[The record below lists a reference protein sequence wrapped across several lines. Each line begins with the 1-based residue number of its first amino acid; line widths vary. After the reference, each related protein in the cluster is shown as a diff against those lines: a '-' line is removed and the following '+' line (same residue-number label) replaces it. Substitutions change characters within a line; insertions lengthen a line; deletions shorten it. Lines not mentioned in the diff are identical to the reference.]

1 MDQQLTKF
9 SESSFQPH
17 RNHDDESPLDTNP
30 DTLNNFNADKNAENM
45 DDWLDEQQIIELTQK
60 NLSKISEAMA
70 VEISLLAAFSKE
82 VNTVFSQRPT
92 WNHMGLIPS
101 VVAGPSLTPSGT
113 SPALVQGIVDV
124 NPLIRCLSS
133 STVDVGGL
141 TPTQSLGGSS
151 QASSIDVPSASP
163 SAPTTFGGSNL
174 DFSATL
180 MPGMHHLYV
189 YVCLLSD

>member
-1 MDQQLTKF
+1 MKI

-17 RNHDDESPLDTNP
+17 HDHDDGSSLNTNP
-30 DTLNNFNADKNAENM
+30 DTLDDFNADRNAENM
-45 DDWLDEQQIIELTQK
+45 DDWLDEQQIVELTQK
-60 NLSKISEAMA
+60 NPSKISEAMA
-70 VEISLLAAFSKE
+70 VEVSLLAAFPKD

-92 WNHMGLIPS
+92 WDHMGLIPS
-101 VVAGPSLTPSGT
+101 VVAGPSSTPSGT
-113 SPALVQGIVDV
+113 SPASVQGIVDV
-124 NPLIRCLSS
+124 NPLIRCLSF

-141 TPTQSLGGSS
+141 TPMQSLGGSS
-151 QASSIDVPSASP
+151 QASSIDIP
-163 SAPTTFGGSNL
+163 SAPPSTPTTVGGSNL